1 MRRFTHT
8 FTGALIIL
16 LVAVFFV
23 VCVLSLAGCTSVDE
37 GRVVVK
43 EYSPAHS
50 SLVPTP
56 IFNGQTTTLVL
67 IPQYRPERWTISVQ
81 SDAGDR
87 DTWDIDA
94 VFYGR
99 VQVGD
104 VVRRTAGGKVAIITG

>member
-23 VCVLSLAGCTSVDE
+23 VCVVSLTGCTSIDE

-43 EYSPAHS
+43 EYSPARS
-50 SLVPTP
+50 SIVL
-56 IFNGQTTTLVL
+56 ILLFNGKTTTLV
-67 IPQYRPERWTISVQ
+67 PVSKYHSESWTITVQ
-81 SDAGDR
+81 NDAGDR
-87 DTWDIDA
+87 DAWGIDA
-94 VFYGR
+94 GFYGR